1 MLPRLVWSTKSFKG
15 ITMTSVSE
23 DQLKSNNVA
32 GKLLAAAWAIEII
45 AACMGL
51 FFSASRLIPSLDG
64 TVLGSISALQ
74 GALPFVAVAIVEITK
89 IPLAFACYETN
100 DSRWKAT
107 FGFGLLAVAFVTFLS
122 FYMSFDGYQAKL
134 TQVLQPTLEKVS
146 EFERKISSYKSTI
159 RSAEDILK
167 VEEDSDERYEN
178 AIELIEDEYKK
189 SVEPLQKKKEDIIAK
204 IYASS
209 EGATNQKERLEVE
222 LKRLDEDYGEESE
235 FIKTE
240 FTNRMTNEAKKID
253 ADKQL
258 FQENLKNAQ
267 ARLDAHIANSA
278 IERRALTEQHK
289 KEEAAAKWYS
299 TIKTDNKKAMT
310 EFEQRFEERKDELEQ
325 AILDLKENSSSQP
338 ESLDFATTERDKKL
352 RILKKEYNSER
363 AEILKKIGLTSE
375 SIEASKAKGLSPA
388 DQSRV
393 EGYDAKIDDARN
405 KRNMLLEIEKVSF
418 KEQRDKFDAQ
428 RNKISEASESIFDLE
443 DNRREECG
451 NLTVAANDNQMY
463 RLTSSIFGVDNACNL
478 SKRQLSSVKA
488 VWYGSI
494 AFIIA
499 VLGPI
504 LALSAFVLRN
514 NKPRVVIQE
523 VAVDKFIE
531 VEVVKEV
538 PVEKIVEVEVVR
550 EVVVEKPVPV
560 EVIKEV
566 PVDKV
571 VFKEVPVEIVK
582 KEVVH
587 IPVYTDDKS
596 LLGKTFSDND
606 KT

>member
-1 MLPRLVWSTKSFKG
+1 
-15 ITMTSVSE
+15 MTSVSE
-23 DQLKSNNVA
+23 DQLKLNNVA

-51 FFSASRLIPSLDG
+51 FFSASRLIPSLNG
-64 TVLGSISALQ
+64 TFLGSISALQ
-74 GALPFVAVAIVEITK
+74 GALPFVAVAIVEVTK

-100 DSRWKAT
+100 DSRWKVT
-107 FGFGLLAVAFVTFLS
+107 FGLSLLAVAFVTFLS
-122 FYMSFDGYQAKL
+122 FYASFDSYQAKL
-134 TQVLQPTLEKVS
+134 TQVLQPTLERVS
-146 EFERKISSYKSTI
+146 EFERKISSAKSTI
-159 RSAEDILK
+159 LSAEDILK
-167 VEEDSDERYEN
+167 GEEDSGERYEN
-178 AIELIEDEYKK
+178 AIELIEDQFKNT
-189 SVEPLQKKKEDIIAK
+189 VEPLQKKKEDIIGK
-204 IYASS
+204 IQTSS
-209 EGATNQKERLEVE
+209 EGATTQKVRLEDE
-222 LKRLDEDYGEESE
+222 LKRLDDEYEKESE
-235 FIKTE
+235 FIKKE
-240 FTNRMTNEAKKID
+240 FTDRMRDESKKIED
-253 ADKQL
+253 DQQL
-258 FQENLKNAQ
+258 FQDNLRDAQ

-278 IERRALTEQHK
+278 NERRTLTKQHK
-289 KEEAAAKWYS
+289 EEEATASWLS
-299 TIKTDNKKAMT
+299 TIKTDNKRAMA
-310 EFEQRFEERKDELEQ
+310 EFHQRVNERKEELERD
-325 AILDLKENSSSQP
+325 ILNLKENSSSQP
-338 ESLDFATTERDKKL
+338 GSLDTATTERDGKL
-352 RILKKEYNSER
+352 ETLKGKYKSER
-363 AEILKKIGLTSE
+363 AELLININLALE
-375 SIEASKAKGLSPA
+375 SIAASKAKGLSAA

-393 EGYDAKIDDARN
+393 DGYEANIDAAGSKRDA
-405 KRNMLLEIEKVSF
+405 LLAIEKESF
-418 KEQRDKFDAQ
+418 QEQRDNFDAQ
-428 RNKISEASESIFDLE
+428 RDRILTASSSIDVL
-443 DNRREECG
+443 DNNLRTECG
-451 NLTVAANDNQMY
+451 NLTVTVNDNLIY
-463 RLTSSIFGVDNACNL
+463 RLATSIFGVDNACNL
-478 SKRQLSSVKA
+478 SKRQLSLVSA

-504 LALSAFVLRN
+504 LALSAFVLRE

-523 VAVDKFIE
+523 VSVEKLVE

>member
-1 MLPRLVWSTKSFKG
+1 
-15 ITMTSVSE
+15 MTSVSE
-23 DQLKSNNVA
+23 DQLKLNNVA

-100 DSRWKAT
+100 DSRWKVT

-122 FYMSFDGYQAKL
+122 FYVSFDGYQAKL
-134 TQVLQPTLEKVS
+134 TQVLQPTLERVS
-146 EFERKISSYKSTI
+146 EFERKISSAKSI
-159 RSAEDILK
+159 ILSAEDILEG
-167 VEEDSDERYEN
+167 EEDSDERYEN

-189 SVEPLQKKKEDIIAK
+189 LVEPLQKKKGDIINK
-204 IYASS
+204 IHASS
-209 EGATNQKERLEVE
+209 EGATNQKTRLEVE
-222 LKRLDEDYGEESE
+222 LKRLDEDYDEESK

-240 FTNRMTNEAKKID
+240 FTNRMSDESEKLD
-253 ADKQL
+253 ADKQI

-267 ARLDAHIANSA
+267 ARLDAHIANSKK
-278 IERRALTEQHK
+278 ERRTLTEQHK

-299 TIKTDNKKAMT
+299 TIKTDNKKSMA
-310 EFEQRFEERKDELEQ
+310 EFEQRFKEREDELKQ
-325 AILDLKENSSSQP
+325 DILDLKENSSSQP
-338 ESLDFATTERDKKL
+338 GSLDAASAERDEKL
-352 RILKKEYNSER
+352 RILKAEYNTER
-363 AEILKKIGLTSE
+363 NEILKKIDLTLE
-375 SIEASKAKGLSPA
+375 SIEASKAKGLSPT
-388 DQSRV
+388 DKSRV
-393 EGYDAKIDDARN
+393 DGFEANIDDARS
-405 KRNMLLEIEKVSF
+405 KRDRLLKLEKDSF
-418 KEQRDKFDAQ
+418 QEQRNNFDAQ
-428 RNKISEASESIFDLE
+428 RNRISEASESIVGL
-443 DNRREECG
+443 DNNLREECG
-451 NLTVAANDNQMY
+451 NLTVAANDNHMY
-463 RLTSSIFGVDNACNL
+463 RLTFSVFGVDNACNL

-538 PVEKIVEVEVVR
+538 PFEKIVEVEVVK
-550 EVVVEKPVPV
+550 EVVVEKSVLV

-596 LLGKTFSDND
+596 LLGKTFSDNE

>member
-1 MLPRLVWSTKSFKG
+1 
-15 ITMTSVSE
+15 MTSVSE

-64 TVLGSISALQ
+64 TFLGSISALQ
-74 GALPFVAVAIVEITK
+74 GALPFVAVAIVEVTK

-100 DSRWKAT
+100 DSRWKVT
-107 FGFGLLAVAFVTFLS
+107 FGLSLLAVAFVTFLS
-122 FYMSFDGYQAKL
+122 FYASFDSYQAKL

-146 EFERKISSYKSTI
+146 EFEREISSAKSTI
-159 RSAEDILK
+159 LSAEDILK
-167 VEEDSDERYEN
+167 GEEDSGERYEN
-178 AIELIEDEYKK
+178 AIELIEDQYKK
-189 SVEPLQKKKEDIIAK
+189 SVEPLQKKKADIIGK

-209 EGATNQKERLEVE
+209 EGATTQKARLEDE
-222 LKRLDEDYGEESE
+222 LKRLDGEYAEESK

-240 FTNRMTNEAKKID
+240 FKDRMRDESKKIED
-253 ADKQL
+253 DEQL
-258 FQENLKNAQ
+258 FQDNLKNAQ
-267 ARLDAHIANSA
+267 ARLDAHIANSE
-278 IERRALTEQHK
+278 IERRSLTEQHK

-299 TIKTDNKKAMT
+299 SIKTDNKKAMT
-310 EFEQRFEERKDELEQ
+310 EFEQRFNERKDELERD
-325 AILDLKENSSSQP
+325 ILNLKENSSSQP
-338 ESLDFATTERDKKL
+338 RTLVTATTERDGKL
-352 RILKKEYNSER
+352 EILKVKYKSER
-363 AEILKKIGLTSE
+363 AELLNNIDLALE
-375 SIEASKAKGLSPA
+375 SIEASKAKGLSAA

-393 EGYDAKIDDARN
+393 DGYEANIDDAIS
-405 KRNMLLEIEKVSF
+405 KRDTLLAIEKDAF
-418 KEQRDKFDAQ
+418 QEQRNNFDAQ
-428 RNKISEASESIFDLE
+428 RNRISAASESIVVLDKNL
-443 DNRREECG
+443 RKECG
-451 NLTVAANDNQMY
+451 KLTVTVNDNLIY
-463 RLTSSIFGVDNACNL
+463 RLATSIFGVDNACDL
-478 SKRQLSSVKA
+478 SKRQLSWVSA

-504 LALSAFVLRN
+504 LALSAFVLRE

-523 VAVDKFIE
+523 VSVEKLVE